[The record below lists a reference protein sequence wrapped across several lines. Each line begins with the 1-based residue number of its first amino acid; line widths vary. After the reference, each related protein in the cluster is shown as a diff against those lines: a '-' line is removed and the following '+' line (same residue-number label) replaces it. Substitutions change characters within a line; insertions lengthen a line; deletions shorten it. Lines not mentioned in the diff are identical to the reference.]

1 MSNIYNIGRITYQE
15 AVRQSL
21 FYIVLAVSAVLL
33 LISPLF
39 CLFAFGELDYL
50 DRRRNSR
57 QIELRGQ

>member
-39 CLFAFGELDYL
+39 CLFAFGEEVSMI
-50 DRRRNSR
+50 R
-57 QIELRGQ
+57 